1 MKLQV
6 NEEELESDIKLVVEA
21 CQIGYYYILSNFP
34 LWGNDNKSYLEYSF
48 VVVQWGNSGLFLR
61 GRKSLAKHMGL
72 ALQETVSRQT
82 WMNDLTAAGHPFM

>member
-34 LWGNDNKSYLEYSF
+34 LWGNDKSYLEYSF